1 LRIRL
6 AVPEDAGAIAAIYAP
21 AVTDLSTSFE
31 IVPPD
36 ADEMAKRIATISKRY
51 PWIVS
56 DDNGTVTGYA
66 YGSTHRVRHA
76 YQWTAEVSAYVRDDY
91 HRRGIGQALY
101 TSLFAILALQG
112 YRTALA
118 GITLPNPASV
128 EFHKAMGFSVLGIF
142 HRIGYKFGIWH
153 DTIWLERALAEYGEA
168 QPPQPMAEVQSDPA
182 FAEALASGEKLL

>member
-1 LRIRL
+1 MRIRL

>member
-1 LRIRL
+1 MRIRL

-76 YQWTAEVSAYVRDDY
+76 YQWTAEVSAYVRDD
-91 HRRGIGQALY
+91 
-101 TSLFAILALQG
+101 
-112 YRTALA
+112 
-118 GITLPNPASV
+118 
-128 EFHKAMGFSVLGIF
+128 
-142 HRIGYKFGIWH
+142 
-153 DTIWLERALAEYGEA
+153 
-168 QPPQPMAEVQSDPA
+168 
-182 FAEALASGEKLL
+182 